1 MRASRMVAMGLV
13 SFSLALSSAFL
24 SPAQAVEQEE
34 VVEQEVKSSV
44 TRVVVF
50 PSGAQVVRSAKID
63 LVAGD
68 QTIVLKGLPE
78 RLIGSSLRV
87 EGEGDARFEIGA
99 VDSKKVLVELI
110 AKDNILD
117 KSERKKLEKEIER
130 LGDEVSLLRARM
142 DAAQTQRKLIEQL
155 AHLPGQPPVGPVEG
169 RASSNAALY
178 SADNWGQIFDLIGAR
193 LALADDL
200 ILKYT
205 QQQRAKNK
213 QIAKLKK
220 RLALQPVRK
229 ERQMEVRVAIA
240 SKQAMKAGLIVKY
253 QVREASWRPF
263 YDARLSTGEA
273 GPKPAL
279 TLVRRAGIRQWSG
292 EDWNNVK
299 ISLST
304 TSPQK
309 GAQAPT
315 LRPKR
320 LDLMEEITLS
330 VNQGYGGRLDK
341 RTRGMV
347 ASEMAPMEDQ
357 MAAAPAPRMFR
368 KPKMRVRA
376 IHRRATIRN
385 YAFQA
390 VFDIPGKITILPKGH
405 EKKVAINSEK
415 IVPVLK
421 VKTVPKLNATAFL
434 YAKFTHAKQATPLLP
449 GSVALYRDGTFA
461 GNGALPLVPAGDDF
475 ELGFGADEAIKVVRN
490 EIKRTKGKEGVWTTS
505 KVDTQRYVIKV
516 INLHQ
521 SAMVVEVWDQIPYSV
536 NEKVVVRLLP
546 SSTRPSRQNI
556 KDKRGILAWDFK
568 LEANKDKKIK
578 LDYTISWPADKKLRR

>member
-1 MRASRMVAMGLV
+1 MRASLMVATGLV
-13 SFSLALSSAFL
+13 GSMLALPTVHL
-24 SPAQAVEQEE
+24 SPVQALEL
-34 VVEQEVKSSV
+34 EVKSSV
-44 TRVVVF
+44 TKVVVF

-63 LVAGD
+63 LVEGD

-78 RLIGSSLRV
+78 RLIARSLRV
-87 EGEGDARFEIGA
+87 EGAGEASFEIGA

-130 LGDEVSLLRARM
+130 LGDEKAVLAARTRT
-142 DAAQTQRKLIEQL
+142 AQTQRQLIEKL
-155 AHLPGQPPVGPVEG
+155 AQLPGQPPVGPLAG
-169 RASSNAALY
+169 QTSSSAILY
-178 SADNWGQIFDLIGAR
+178 SADNWGEIFDLIGVR
-193 LALADDL
+193 MALADDL

-205 QQQRAKNK
+205 RQQREKNE
-213 QIAKLKK
+213 QIAKLRK
-220 RLALQPVRK
+220 RLAQQPARK
-229 ERQMEVRVAIA
+229 ERQMEVRVSIT

-263 YDARLSTGEA
+263 YDARLHTGET
-273 GPKPAL
+273 GEKPSL
-279 TLVRRAGIRQWSG
+279 SLVRRAGIRQWSG
-292 EDWNNVK
+292 EDWKDVK

-309 GAQAPT
+309 GAQAPV

-320 LDLMEEITLS
+320 LDLMEERKVALDQ
-330 VNQGYGGRLDK
+330 VAGGAYDK
-341 RTRGMV
+341 RTRGMI
-347 ASEMAPMEDQ
+347 AQEMLPM
-357 MAAAPAPRMFR
+357 AAPAPRMALKKSR
-368 KPKMRVRA
+368 RRVRA
-376 IHRRATIRN
+376 LHRRAKTRN

-390 VFDIPGKITILPKGH
+390 VFEIAGKITILPKGH
-405 EKKVAINSEK
+405 EKKVVINSEK
-415 IVPVLK
+415 IVPALK
-421 VKTVPKLNATAFL
+421 VKTVPKLNRTAFL
-434 YAKFTHAKQATPLLP
+434 YAKFTHKKEATPLLP

-461 GNGALPLVPAGDDF
+461 GNSALPLVPAGDDV

-516 INLHQ
+516 TNLHQ
-521 SAMVVEVWDQIPYSV
+521 SAMAIEVWDQIPFSV

-546 SSTRPSRQNI
+546 TSTKPSRQNI

-568 LEANKDKKIK
+568 LEAHKEKQIK
-578 LDYTISWPADKKLRR
+578 LDYTISWPADKKLQR